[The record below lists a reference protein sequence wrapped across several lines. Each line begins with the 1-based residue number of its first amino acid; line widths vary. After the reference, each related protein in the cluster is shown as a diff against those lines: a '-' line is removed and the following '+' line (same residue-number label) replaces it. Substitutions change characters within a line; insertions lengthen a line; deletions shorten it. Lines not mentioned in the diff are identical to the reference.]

1 MATEV
6 VWRCC
11 SLSIHKKNY
20 IAHIFIIIRCLK
32 QKKGIRKSN
41 SGVTQRAAA
50 LTNDSNTN
58 AAQLEVAA
66 AEVAAEL
73 AAAET
78 ALGSRNRGRGNN
90 SSSNQNN
97 VDGDGDDDNEHTER

>member
-32 QKKGIRKSN
+32 QKKSIRKSN

-66 AEVAAEL
+66 AAAAAEVAAEL
-73 AAAET
+73 AAAAET
-78 ALGSRNRGRGNN
+78 ALGWQQKQRQR
-90 SSSNQNN
+90 
-97 VDGDGDDDNEHTER
+97 

>member
-32 QKKGIRKSN
+32 QKKSIRKSN

-66 AEVAAEL
+66 AAAEVAAEL
-73 AAAET
+73 AAAAET
-78 ALGSRNRGRGNN
+78 ALGWQQKQRQR
-90 SSSNQNN
+90 
-97 VDGDGDDDNEHTER
+97 